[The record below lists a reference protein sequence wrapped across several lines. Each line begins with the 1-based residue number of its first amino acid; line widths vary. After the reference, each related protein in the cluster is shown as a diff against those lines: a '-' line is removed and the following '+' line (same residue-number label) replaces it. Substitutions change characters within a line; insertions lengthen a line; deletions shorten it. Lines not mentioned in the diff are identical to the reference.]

1 MQPNVDVPKEYPKF
15 EVTEGTQALDAKYK
29 PTDLAVGDYFIP
41 NALGHSEHE
50 DLAAR
55 IVRMGQAEGKFV
67 APSYR
72 AIGEQVIGEIEEAQ
86 KREAAQRA
94 RHEVPTKSLMQ
105 SIRGGLSRLMGKK
118 TVAAPVQEDVQAE
131 EESQLPF
138 SVLAFNCRFNPQSL
152 PAEIR
157 GMIDKGYLNL
167 VSKDDNDFLEPTE
180 KLVEAILAAQKSRQ
194 ERASQ

>member
-29 PTDLAVGDYFIP
+29 PADLAVGDHFIP

-72 AIGEQVIGEIEEAQ
+72 AIGEQVVGEIEEAQ

-94 RHEVPTKSLMQ
+94 KHAEVPTKSLMS
-105 SIRGGLSRLMGKK
+105 SIRSGLSRLVGKK
-118 TVAAPVQEDVQAE
+118 TVAAPVQEELPAE
-131 EESQLPF
+131 EEAPLPF

-152 PAEIR
+152 PNEIR
-157 GMIDKGYLNL
+157 GMIDKDYLNL

-194 ERASQ
+194 ERAS

>member
-1 MQPNVDVPKEYPKF
+1 MKSSPDVSREYPRF

-41 NALGHSEHE
+41 NTLGHAEHE

-55 IVRMGQAEGKFV
+55 IIRMGQAEGKFV

-72 AIGEQVIGEIEEAQ
+72 EIGEQVIGEIGEAQ

-94 RHEVPTKSLMQ
+94 KHAEVPRGNLMAA
-105 SIRGGLSRLMGKK
+105 IRSGLSRLMGKK
-118 TVAAPVQEDVQAE
+118 TVATPAE
-131 EESQLPF
+131 ESTEREEVQPPF

-152 PAEIR
+152 PNEIR
-157 GMIDKGYLNL
+157 GMIDEGYLNL
-167 VSKDDNDFLEPTE
+167 VDKDDNGFLEPTE
-180 KLVEAILAAQKSRQ
+180 KLIEVILAAQKARQ
-194 ERASQ
+194 ERV

>member
-118 TVAAPVQEDVQAE
+118 TVAAPVQED
-131 EESQLPF
+131 
-138 SVLAFNCRFNPQSL
+138 
-152 PAEIR
+152 
-157 GMIDKGYLNL
+157 
-167 VSKDDNDFLEPTE
+167 
-180 KLVEAILAAQKSRQ
+180 
-194 ERASQ
+194 

>member
-1 MQPNVDVPKEYPKF
+1 MQSNVDVPREYPKF

-72 AIGEQVIGEIEEAQ
+72 AIGEQVIGEIEETQ

-94 RHEVPTKSLMQ
+94 KHEVPTKSLTQ
-105 SIRGGLSRLMGKK
+105 SIRAGLSRLMGKK
-118 TVAAPVQEDVQAE
+118 TVAAPVQEEVPAE
-131 EESQLPF
+131 EESPLPF

-152 PAEIR
+152 PNEIK
-157 GMIDKGYLNL
+157 GMIDKGYLTL

-194 ERASQ
+194 ERAS